1 MSRDL
6 RKYRRQTTIQ
16 LVIAGI
22 LLLFVVGGGLIF
34 LIYGPSAG
42 MTSLLC
48 LAVGMVPIL
57 LIGGAL
63 WLMDWIVKRNRD
75 RS

>member
-48 LAVGMVPIL
+48 LGVGMIPIA
-57 LIGGAL
+57 LIGGVI

-75 RS
+75 NS